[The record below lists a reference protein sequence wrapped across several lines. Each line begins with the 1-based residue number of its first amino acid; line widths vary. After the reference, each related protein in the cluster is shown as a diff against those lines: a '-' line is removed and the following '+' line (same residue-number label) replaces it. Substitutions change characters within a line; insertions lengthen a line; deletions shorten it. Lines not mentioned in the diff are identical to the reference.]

1 MQVRNGGIRLRKAI
15 FIIGPVQ
22 SSGRSGLSWGA
33 NEASDWDTV
42 FWNSTEDIVFNVAR
56 ATSLGFKC
64 FYIYWADDEIAKSL
78 MIPNLELIPILDPF
92 FSKDIQFRTQEL
104 PNLIK
109 ELGPLA
115 KNFTYNDQ
123 RQAFA
128 AQFGFNYLFESGFE
142 IALKI
147 RSDQRMNW
155 DQLFMD
161 LMFAYNSKR
170 ILLPAQKSLTSL
182 DAGYA
187 GFSVMDFF
195 YGGETQIL
203 SAWFND
209 VLVGGRLYGP
219 HQDIAWKP
227 LINSAKWK
235 SFFPGLSILSDIN
248 NSEKQASMAEIFWQ
262 EFATPSSKETMNQ
275 IKWRGNKLEIIDY
288 KICRDEL
295 FLNETKKIEPHFE
308 RVTLGSYFSA
318 NFEWDLVTNYLMG
331 ETPTDSPKKIIR
343 NDLILNHLN
352 YVLNSGK
359 YEKSNISMQI
369 FKLLLLSKFPIIRNL
384 VIYGKKAISKFLM
397 NK

>member
-1 MQVRNGGIRLRKAI
+1 LKKAV
-15 FIIGPVQ
+15 FITGPVQ
-22 SSGRSGLSWGA
+22 SSGRSGLSWGSM
-33 NEASDWDTV
+33 EASKWDTI
-42 FWNSTEDIVFNVAR
+42 FWDATKDIAFNVER

-64 FYIYWADDEIAKSL
+64 FFFYWANDEIANNL
-78 MIPNLELIPILDPF
+78 HIPNLELLPIVDPF
-92 FSKDIQFRTQEL
+92 YSMDIQFTTKDLPEL
-104 PNLIK
+104 IR

-115 KNFTYNDQ
+115 KNSTYNDQ

-128 AQFGFNYLFESGFE
+128 AQFGFNYLLELGFE
-142 IALKI
+142 IALRI

-155 DQLFMD
+155 VELSTD

-170 ILLPAQKSLTSL
+170 ILFPAQKSLTSL
-182 DAGYA
+182 DAVYT

-209 VLVGGRLYGP
+209 VIVGGRLYGP

-248 NSEKQASMAEIFWQ
+248 NLEKQTIMAEIFWQ

-275 IKWRGNKLEIIDY
+275 IVWRGNKLGVIDY
-288 KICRDEL
+288 RICRTEL
-295 FLNETKKIEPHFE
+295 FSNKTKKIEPHFG
-308 RVTLGSYFSA
+308 VFIPGSHFPA
-318 NFEWDLVTNYLMG
+318 NFEWDLVTNYLIG
-331 ETPTDSPKKIIR
+331 GTPTGSSKKMIQ
-343 NDLILNHLN
+343 NDIMLNHLN

-359 YEKSNISMQI
+359 YEKSNINLQI
-369 FKLLLLSKFPIIRNL
+369 LALLLLSRFPVIHRL
-384 VIYGKKAISKFLM
+384 VIYGKKIISKLM
-397 NK
+397 VNR